1 MNQLEAPATPSQEQR
16 FTLPCG
22 CVALTHDDVFEVQ
35 WCPHHS
41 MLHGVIPCN
50 FVTMSRPEER
60 AYR

>member
-1 MNQLEAPATPSQEQR
+1 MNQLEAPATPSQERR

-22 CVALTHDDVFEVQ
+22 CVALTHEDVFEVQ